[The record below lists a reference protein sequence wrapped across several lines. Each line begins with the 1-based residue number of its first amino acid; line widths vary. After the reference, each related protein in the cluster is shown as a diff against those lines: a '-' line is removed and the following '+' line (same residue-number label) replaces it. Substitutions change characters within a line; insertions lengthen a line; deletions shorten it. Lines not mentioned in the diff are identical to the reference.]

1 MAIRDR
7 VHEQLAQLRAS
18 FKGDISDS
26 ALTRAQYATDAS
38 NYRVPPALVVC
49 PRDADDVACV
59 LEWARRWRIPITSRG
74 GGTSTAG
81 NSIGEGIVIDFSR
94 YMNKILAIDP
104 EQRTARVQPGVVMSD
119 LQAAAAPFG
128 LRFGPD
134 PSTQNRATFG
144 GMIGNN
150 ACGPH
155 AVAYGKTSDN
165 VLDVQCID
173 GCGRKFSARDFSLGE
188 LSLEEFLV
196 GGFSSEKVSAGKVSR
211 IPPQGNDTQEG
222 NTCESDSR
230 EDSARESAPQ
240 ENVLSE
246 LHELVNA
253 HLAVIRTECG
263 RFGRHVSGYSLEH
276 LLPERGFDVAKFLV
290 GTEGTLVTIT
300 EATLRLV
307 PIAEA
312 PMLVVL
318 GYPDMPAAADAV
330 PAILK
335 HRPLAIEGMDAS
347 LVEMVRQHKGEVPKL
362 PEGGGWLMVEVGAR
376 EGEDPSTIPARAEA
390 IVRDSGTLAATIKPA
405 GAEASILWKIRADGA
420 GLGGRTPQGTQAWPG
435 WEDSAVPPENLG
447 AYLRDLQ
454 ALMDRHNLHG
464 LMYGHFGDGCV
475 HVRIDFPL
483 DTEQG
488 IPVFREFLEQAADI
502 AVSYG
507 GSLSGEHGDGRARTQ
522 LLERMYSPAAMNLF
536 AQVKALFDPENLL
549 NPGILFTPYASDS
562 RDSGI
567 YSLSSDLRRP
577 QAAELDYAGGFHFH
591 DHGDSFT
598 HALHHCTG
606 VGKCRANNI
615 ESGTGW
621 MCPSYQATREEKDVT
636 RGRMRILQEVAQ
648 RGAAAGAARDTL
660 IRGFADSAVRSALDL
675 CLGCKACGKDCP
687 TGIDVAR
694 FKSEALYRGY
704 KGRLRPR
711 THYLLGN
718 LPRFARLA
726 VSIPGAALAA
736 NAALSIAPLR
746 KLTFALAG
754 LDTRRFM
761 PGFTRRKFSSWA
773 RKDMH
778 IPCGVSEADM
788 LADFLPETAVSAL
801 PSVPAS
807 LPSSQAPHEGE
818 KAAHTSSSS
827 ETPPRYV
834 MLWADSFSETLDTRG
849 AQAMVG
855 LLQRHGYTVII
866 PPEDSCCG
874 LTWITTGQLDTAK
887 KKLKHL
893 LSVLAPFAAEG
904 IPIVGV
910 EPSCTAVLR
919 DDVLDLLPDDSRASL
934 VSSMTFTLAELLTHK
949 VYKPNTLHLPNLQ
962 GVHIVAQP
970 HCHHYSVMGW
980 KADAALL
987 KQAGA
992 QLEILA
998 GCCGL
1003 AGNFGMERGHYDVS
1017 VAVAERQLLPALRAA
1032 EEKGGVY
1039 VYLADGFSCRTQ
1051 AQQLA
1056 GQSGVHL
1063 AQLLYEGVGNGI
1075 DEN

>member
-1 MAIRDR
+1 MAIHDR
-7 VHEQLAQLRAS
+7 VREQLTQLRAS

-26 ALTRAQYATDAS
+26 ALARAQYATDAS

-59 LEWARRWRIPITSRG
+59 LQWARRHHIPITSRG

-94 YMNKILAIDP
+94 YMNKILEIDP
-104 EQRTARVQPGVVMSD
+104 EARTARVQPGVVMSD
-119 LQAAAAPFG
+119 LQTAVAPFG

-155 AVAYGKTSDN
+155 AVAYGKTADN
-165 VLDVQCID
+165 VLDLQCID
-173 GCGRKFSARDFSLGE
+173 GCGREFSAS
-188 LSLEEFLV
+188 EF
-196 GGFSSEKVSAGKVSR
+196 SEKGLSARVFSAEEVSAGEISV
-211 IPPQGNDTQEG
+211 E
-222 NTCESDSR
+222 EVA
-230 EDSARESAPQ
+230 ARASQ
-240 ENVLSE
+240 QSVLSQ
-246 LHELVNA
+246 LHELVGA

-276 LLPERGFDVAKFLV
+276 LLPERNFDVAKFLV

-300 EATLRLV
+300 EATLQLV

-318 GYPDMPAAADAV
+318 GYPDMPTAADAV

-347 LVEMVRQHKGEVPKL
+347 LVEMVRQHKGDVPEL

-390 IVRDSGTLAATIKPA
+390 IVRDSGTSAATIKPA
-405 GAEASILWKIRADGA
+405 GAEAAILWKIRADGA

-447 AYLRDLQ
+447 KYLRDLQ

-502 AVSYG
+502 VVSYG

-549 NPGILFTPYASDS
+549 KPGILFSPYVSDS
-562 RDSGI
+562 PDSGI

-577 QAAELDYAGGFHFH
+577 KAVELDYAGGFHFH

-606 VGKCRANNI
+606 VGKCRANN
-615 ESGTGW
+615 SAFGTGW

-648 RGAAAGAARDTL
+648 RGAAADAVRDGL
-660 IRGFADSAVRSALDL
+660 IHGFADSAVRSALDL

-704 KGRLRPR
+704 KGKLRPR

-726 VSIPGAALAA
+726 VSIPGAAFAA
-736 NAALSIAPLR
+736 NAVLSIAPLR
-746 KLTFALAG
+746 KLAFALAG
-754 LDTRRFM
+754 LDTRRLM

-773 RKDMH
+773 RNDMH
-778 IPCGVSEADM
+778 ILCEGTTPGVPPQAS
-788 LADFLPETAVSAL
+788 LET
-801 PSVPAS
+801 SVP
-807 LPSSQAPHEGE
+807 SSPKTPQTVAN
-818 KAAHTSSSS
+818 TSSPS
-827 ETPPRYV
+827 ETSPRYV

-855 LLQRHGYTVII
+855 LLQRHGYTVLI

-934 VSSMTFTLAELLTHK
+934 VSSMTFTLAELLTHE
-949 VYKPNTLHLPNLQ
+949 VYKPSVLHLPNLQ

-1032 EEKGGVY
+1032 QAEGSVY

-1051 AQQLA
+1051 AEQLA
-1056 GQSGVHL
+1056 GQGGVHL
-1063 AQLLYEGVGNGI
+1063 AQLLYEGIGSGI
-1075 DEN
+1075 DAN